1 VVYKAQNPI
10 FFFFPLFPNFIGQKE
25 QQQRKII
32 VEKKKTNKTKQ
43 KELYLGTIWKT

>member
-10 FFFFPLFPNFIGQKE
+10 YFFPLFPNFIGLKE

-32 VEKKKTNKTKQ
+32 VEEKKTKQ